1 MTFYQ
6 DHLRF
11 WIWVSGCRI
20 QVNSFPCQHRLP
32 WDVFLSV
39 CFFFPPFCL
48 LQHKDTGVQRLKRR
62 NSGDDVAKCYRL
74 VYLTCNRMDSA
85 CPVTK
90 AAACHPQEIA
100 KAESETNEKFGSTT
114 PTFAWG
120 HGAFAKGGVFFQ
132 IEMRGQNGD
141 SWSTVTFARHSIGCS
156 SPQTPLSSI
165 AFSTGG
171 GGGGARGWGGDAT
184 CQVISHELC
193 WGK

>member
-20 QVNSFPCQHRLP
+20 QVNSFPCQQRLP

-74 VYLTCNRMDSA
+74 VYLTC
-85 CPVTK
+85 
-90 AAACHPQEIA
+90 
-100 KAESETNEKFGSTT
+100 
-114 PTFAWG
+114 
-120 HGAFAKGGVFFQ
+120 KGRVGNKWKIWFHHSDLCL
-132 IEMRGQNGD
+132 G
-141 SWSTVTFARHSIGCS
+141 SWSVCQRWCFFPNRNERAEWRFLKHRDLCETLYRLLITADSFIKHSVLHRWWGRWGS
-156 SPQTPLSSI
+156 
-165 AFSTGG
+165 GV
-171 GGGGARGWGGDAT
+171 GWRRNMPGHLTRTLLGE
-184 CQVISHELC
+184 ISLWAET
-193 WGK
+193 